1 MQKSVL
7 AAPFFWDLRFA
18 IEKNKFL
25 SRVVRH
31 AIVDKIIKKYRKEK
45 DFEYF
50 FSQELING
58 TMIDWGKN
66 WKISLKDLDFDPFI
80 F

>member
-1 MQKSVL
+1 ML

>member
-1 MQKSVL
+1 M
-7 AAPFFWDLRFA
+7 
-18 IEKNKFL
+18 
-25 SRVVRH
+25 RH